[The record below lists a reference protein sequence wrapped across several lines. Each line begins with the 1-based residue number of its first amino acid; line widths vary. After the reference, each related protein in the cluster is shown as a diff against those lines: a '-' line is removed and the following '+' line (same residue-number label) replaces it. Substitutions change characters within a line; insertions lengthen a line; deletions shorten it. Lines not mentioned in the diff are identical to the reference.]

1 MGDLG
6 KESDGVRGEGAVL
19 NLHCGVCGWKCVYV
33 CVDEAS
39 RQLDGCSVTRS
50 PRCSRK
56 ASHGQCRALASVSQK
71 LNVLALSKQM
81 LNAISRSCLCVC
93 MCGGRGEC
101 VCVCVCVWMDAH
113 SVFVCVSMC
122 FRVSVHFVFMSVC
135 ECISFQTDVFFSNMC
150 VLAESD
156 QHQPVQWVWPRWIIF
171 STCCGQYYTR
181 THAHTHNTEETR

>member
-19 NLHCGVCGWKCVYV
+19 NLHCGVCGWKGVYV

-101 VCVCVCVWMDAH
+101 VCVCVCVCEWMRTAYLCVCPCASEWVCTLYSRLCA
-113 SVFVCVSMC
+113 SVFHSKQMFFFPICV
-122 FRVSVHFVFMSVC
+122 
-135 ECISFQTDVFFSNMC
+135 
-150 VLAESD
+150 
-156 QHQPVQWVWPRWIIF
+156 
-171 STCCGQYYTR
+171 Y
-181 THAHTHNTEETR
+181 